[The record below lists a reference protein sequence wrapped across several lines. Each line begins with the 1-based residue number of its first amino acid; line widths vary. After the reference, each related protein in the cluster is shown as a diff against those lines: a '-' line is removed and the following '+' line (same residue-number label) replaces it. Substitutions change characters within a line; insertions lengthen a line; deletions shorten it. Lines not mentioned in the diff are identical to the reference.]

1 MSHAE
6 SHGHHI
12 TAFRTL
18 LGTFLVLVTLT
29 VITVLTSQI
38 DLGRLN
44 VPLALSIAIG
54 KASLVVAFFMA
65 LKYDNK
71 VNFVVLLVGM
81 VMVIVFVVFTLFDTA
96 FRGDLG
102 NVDSLTVDER
112 NREEELLRGQEPDA
126 AVQPAPAPVGE

>member
-18 LGTFLVLVTLT
+18 LGTFAALVVLTIVT
-29 VITVLTSQI
+29 VVTSQI
-38 DLGRLN
+38 DLGGLN
-44 VPLALSIAIG
+44 VPLALSIAAG
-54 KASLVVAFFMA
+54 KASLVIAFFMA

-71 VNFVVLLVGM
+71 VNFLVLLVGV

-102 NVDSLTVDER
+102 NVDSATVDER
-112 NREEELLRGQEPDA
+112 NREEEVLRAQEPET
-126 AVQPAPAPVGE
+126 VPPATPVPVE

>member
-12 TAFRTL
+12 TPSRTL
-18 LGTFLVLVTLT
+18 LGTFAALVVLTFITLVT
-29 VITVLTSQI
+29 SQM
-38 DLGRLN
+38 DLGAFN
-44 VPLALSIAIG
+44 VPLALSIAVG

-71 VNFVVLLVGM
+71 VNFVVLLVGI
-81 VMVIVFVVFTLFDTA
+81 VMVVVFVVFTLFDTA

-102 NVDSLTVDER
+102 NVDSRTVEER
-112 NREEELLRGQEPDA
+112 NREEEVLRSQEPELPP
-126 AVQPAPAPVGE
+126 AVAPAPEQ